1 MFDFCSPE
9 GKKFRS
15 RTELERY
22 VLERGLSVDPA
33 SIDFTV
39 RGKANT
45 KKTDVVRQTNTKV
58 PRPPKEKKEKVKEM
72 KIKPIKDKPT
82 TERKSPQKSPKG
94 RTLTQKLV
102 IKMNFSTPTKRKEN
116 EEANDESK
124 QTKGV
129 KRKAENQKQPA
140 AKKAKIVTN
149 GKVSAVKS
157 NPKTNEKGKKDRKMI
172 IPTKNKSE
180 NNAGIDKKRKMDQK
194 LIEEQQL
201 ESESEEDGGESE
213 EEGSSSDSPSASSD
227 DTSGKYEEVS
237 GSEEEGSESEDDS
250 ENEAESE
257 SDSGAGVIGNDV
269 DASDYRY
276 SLEDIALNQVNS
288 DDSDEDIVDDDDD
301 VDVENYEAESPVDD
315 QLESSDVEENEA
327 NIVEDKGKKVH
338 NREDLSVLERL
349 EKEVSL
355 GDHTYSGTYAK
366 LHQKVVVL
374 PNPDVLSNP
383 NIIIGEYVE
392 SNEEVVQGNSGNES
406 KVIASSKREVEGG
419 GDIEK
424 VERLL
429 NVTEGMTVQDAYEAS
444 VRLGHF
450 SDLQAASVSQR
461 RSSRGTPSK
470 YGNSARR
477 SSYEKTKQTS
487 DIMEWE
493 SKRPRRTKSESGNR
507 DINFSNNPLVIHVP
521 IKTQNPIE
529 QTSTIETNLV
539 SESSL
544 TLNKP
549 VVNVSL
555 SPRLS
560 KTIPSDNV
568 SSESSRRRKSS
579 EIAKSPARSP
589 RSRTVSEPSSRLQ
602 SPVKKTTEGERS
614 SRLKSPEKTTD
625 DDHSS
630 RSKSPV
636 KKTTDEPSTRLRSP
650 AKKITEDESSS
661 RLRSPVKKTTDEPS
675 TRLRSPAKKITED
688 EPSSRLRSPL
698 KKASEDEPS
707 SRLRSPLKKA
717 SEDGSTYHGPDPDGK
732 TPFHIRVRTG
742 LKST

>member
-45 KKTDVVRQTNTKV
+45 KKTDVVRQTHTKV

-129 KRKAENQKQPA
+129 KRKAESQKQPA
-140 AKKAKIVTN
+140 AKKAKVVTN

-157 NPKTNEKGKKDRKMI
+157 NPKTNEKGKKERKMFI
-172 IPTKNKSE
+172 ATKNKSE
-180 NNAGIDKKRKMDQK
+180 NNAGSDKKRKMDKK
-194 LIEEQQL
+194 LIEEEQP
-201 ESESEEDGGESE
+201 ESESEEDDGESE
-213 EEGSSSDSPSASSD
+213 DSDSPSSSSDASS
-227 DTSGKYEEVS
+227 GRYEEVS
-237 GSEEEGSESEDDS
+237 GSEEEASESEDDSENDEAS

-288 DDSDEDIVDDDDD
+288 DDSDEDIVDDD

-327 NIVEDKGKKVH
+327 NIVENKGKRVH
-338 NREDLSVLERL
+338 SREDLSVLERL

-392 SNEEVVQGNSGNES
+392 SNEEGVQGNSGNES
-406 KVIASSKREVEGG
+406 KVIASSKHEVEGG

-477 SSYEKTKQTS
+477 SSYEKTKLSS
-487 DIMEWE
+487 DTVEWE

-507 DINFSNNPLVIHVP
+507 DNNVSNNPLVIHVP

-544 TLNKP
+544 TFNKP
-549 VVNVSL
+549 VENVSL
-555 SPRLS
+555 SPRFS
-560 KTIPSDNV
+560 KTLPSDNV
-568 SSESSRRRKSS
+568 SSESLRRRKSS

-589 RSRTVSEPSSRLQ
+589 RSRTVSEPSSRLK
-602 SPVKKTTEGERS
+602 SPVKKTTEGE
-614 SRLKSPEKTTD
+614 L
-625 DDHSS
+625 SS

-650 AKKITEDESSS
+650 
-661 RLRSPVKKTTDEPS
+661 VKKTTDEPS
-675 TRLRSPAKKITED
+675 TRLRSPGKKITED

-698 KKASEDEPS
+698 KKASEDES
-707 SRLRSPLKKA
+707 A
-717 SEDGSTYHGPDPDGK
+717 YHGPDGK

-742 LKST
+742 LKRA

>member
-45 KKTDVVRQTNTKV
+45 KKTDVVRQTHTKV
-58 PRPPKEKKEKVKEM
+58 PRPPKEKKEKVKEI

-102 IKMNFSTPTKRKEN
+102 IKMNFSTPTKRKKN
-116 EEANDESK
+116 EEVNDESK

-140 AKKAKIVTN
+140 AKKAKVVTN

-172 IPTKNKSE
+172 VPTKNKSE
-180 NNAGIDKKRKMDQK
+180 NNAGGDKKRKMDKK
-194 LIEEQQL
+194 LIEEQQP
-201 ESESEEDGGESE
+201 ESEEDNGESE
-213 EEGSSSDSPSASSD
+213 EEGSSSDSPSSSSD
-227 DTSGKYEEVS
+227 ATSGRYEEVS
-237 GSEEEGSESEDDS
+237 GSEEEVSESEDDSENEEAS

-315 QLESSDVEENEA
+315 QLESSDIEDNEA
-327 NIVEDKGKKVH
+327 NIVEDKGKNVH
-338 NREDLSVLERL
+338 SREDLSVLERL

-477 SSYEKTKQTS
+477 SSYEKTKLSS
-487 DIMEWE
+487 DTVEWE

-507 DINFSNNPLVIHVP
+507 DINISNNPLVIHVP

-529 QTSTIETNLV
+529 QSSTIETNLV
-539 SESSL
+539 SECSL

-549 VVNVSL
+549 VENVSL

-560 KTIPSDNV
+560 KTLPSDNV

-589 RSRTVSEPSSRLQ
+589 RSRTVSEPSSRLK
-602 SPVKKTTEGERS
+602 SPVKKTTEGEQS
-614 SRLKSPEKTTD
+614 SRLKSPVKTTD
-625 DDHSS
+625 DDRSS

-650 AKKITEDESSS
+650 VKKTTEDEPSS

-675 TRLRSPAKKITED
+675 TRLRSPLKKTTED

-698 KKASEDEPS
+698 KKSTEDE
-707 SRLRSPLKKA
+707 
-717 SEDGSTYHGPDPDGK
+717 STYHGPDPDGK
-732 TPFHIRVRTG
+732 TPFHIRVCTG